1 MFFIFSCIIN
11 MVVSNMKILNRQE
24 FTAALKANT
33 GVLILKLGADWCGPC
48 KKVEQLLYE
57 QMILC
62 DESITNVIVDV
73 DESFDLYAY
82 LKTKKIVTG
91 IPALLGYR
99 AGNTH
104 FAPDEFVMGAD
115 PAGIVGFFQNCKDN

>member
-1 MFFIFSCIIN
+1 
-11 MVVSNMKILNRQE
+11 MVVSNTKILSRQE
-24 FTAALKANT
+24 FAAALKDNK

-48 KKVEQLLYE
+48 KQVQQLVYE
-57 QMILC
+57 QMALC

-82 LKTKKIVTG
+82 LKTKKVVTG

-115 PAGIVGFFQNCKDN
+115 PKGILEFFKNCKDGL

>member
-1 MFFIFSCIIN
+1 MFSCIIS
-11 MVVSNMKILNRQE
+11 MVVSNTKILSRQE
-24 FTAALKANT
+24 FAAALKDNK

-48 KKVEQLLYE
+48 KQVQQLVYE
-57 QMILC
+57 QMALC

-82 LKTKKIVTG
+82 LKTKKVVTG

-115 PAGIVGFFQNCKDN
+115 PTGILEFFKNCKDGL